1 MSIKFNEGWDDW
13 PVCISNEVAE
23 PLKWLGETIGFWIQN
38 LILAI
43 SAIAGIWVIRSSK
56 TQEKR
61 RATIDLVM
69 DQKRD
74 RHLTRCRETLLKL
87 HEEGQKNFA
96 LYLED
101 TSSKEH
107 KAILAVLN
115 GYEFLASGIR
125 EGAFDEDTYK
135 RLRYSRVLID
145 WDNLRPFIMAF
156 RNKKNIKGLFQEF
169 EWLVK
174 RWKKDPLKIDD
185 E

>member
-1 MSIKFNEGWDDW
+1 VVS
-13 PVCISNEVAE
+13 SNEVAE
-23 PLKWLGETIGFWIQN
+23 PLKWLGETVGFWVQN
-38 LILAI
+38 LILAV
-43 SAIAGIWVIRSSK
+43 SAIAGIWVIRASK

-74 RHLTRCRETLLKL
+74 QRLIDAREVILTM
-87 HEEGQKNFA
+87 HEAKEKNFA
-96 LYLED
+96 RYLED

-115 GYEFLASGIR
+115 GYEFVASGIR
-125 EGAFDEDTYK
+125 EGAFDEKTYK
-135 RLRYSRVLID
+135 RLRYSRAVID
-145 WDNLRPFIMAF
+145 WDNLCPFVIAF
-156 RNKKNIKGLFQEF
+156 RNQKDIKGLFQEF

-174 RWKKDPLKIDD
+174 RWKKKPIKIDD